1 MEKKVYYGLD
11 LLKFIMALMVVMI
24 HVKPN
29 VHSEIL
35 TAIFNPLMGVA
46 VPIFFVISSML
57 IFSRV
62 QKGGSLGKWCKRLS
76 ILYLVWLLID
86 SWFIVFRKGYFKLGL
101 VDGTIDFVKDLFL
114 GSTYPGSWF
123 LSALLMSVIVVF
135 FLSKILHPYVVMFI
149 TLLVAM
155 YVRNISLLP
164 DDWLGPYDWYASH
177 VREEVNLSFPSQMVW
192 ISFGQII
199 ASNLS
204 LIEKHRKVFFPLC
217 IIISVVCYALAIWCK
232 NPFSIYFF
240 VIAVF
245 IVFFLLKLP
254 NHPVYKRM
262 REISILMFLFH
273 FSIAG
278 KMDIFCSFVGDSLL
292 TNYVYYF
299 LVLGI
304 SIVFAESILR
314 LEKIKV
320 LGFLKYT
327 H

>member
-101 VDGTIDFVKDLFL
+101 VDGTVDFVKDLFL

-135 FLSKILHPYVVMFI
+135 FLSKILNPYIVMFI

-199 ASNLS
+199 ASKLS
-204 LIEKHRKVFFPLC
+204 LIEKYRKFFSPLC

-240 VIAVF
+240 VIAIF

-314 LEKIKV
+314 LERIKV

>member
-101 VDGTIDFVKDLFL
+101 VDGTVDFVKDLFL

-135 FLSKILHPYVVMFI
+135 FLSKILNPYIVMFI

-199 ASNLS
+199 ASKLS
-204 LIEKHRKVFFPLC
+204 LIEKHRKFFFPLC

-240 VIAVF
+240 VIAIF

-314 LEKIKV
+314 LERIKV